1 MVVNDPLSAIMT
13 LEGWYIANKLM
24 VILNQTNIMVFMMCI
39 IVFQVW
45 VEVLQEGED
54 EGNKGLLGLNRI
66 ETKQMLAFFVCVF
79 SILPIIPIKVNTLVM
94 NQELSNQCGVG
105 ISSGA
110 TNSNLSDFNGERVS
124 VPVWWALWHSLSQG
138 ITNAAVS
145 SIPCHYNVSNSLLQ
159 LQQTHI
165 TSEPLR
171 DEVTAFYNQCFTR
184 ARAAMKSAAREG
196 KIMPGD
202 FEQANWLGGE
212 YFLKLGNLLQATS
225 YNFIQAERA
234 VYTVPYQSRRDD
246 PIQLKYGN
254 SEIDTTAAY
263 PYCEQWW
270 DSVDENRF
278 GEPAGIK
285 WRIYNDVAKHYPEI
299 ASEVRKPNGFFAR
312 VLGQEVSEGER
323 VDMLVERVLSV
334 EQANGRIVRGFGYT
348 LDKTAVHMAGQ
359 EFWNAS
365 AGFVGV
371 QAGRVLTGPA
381 YFVVRQAMPMLQA
394 VLMSAVIIASP
405 IVLTISAYNISTLMS
420 LSLVYSGLMF
430 LTFWW
435 ELCRSLDSKLIEG
448 LYKLNENLN
457 PLTGVVNYM
466 DDTIL
471 KLVMIILYVM
481 MPAVWF
487 ALLGFAGYRVNA
499 LGIDSALDK
508 VNQNTQKGFDLSL
521 NTATK
526 FAGKSA
532 GKKK

>member
-1 MVVNDPLSAIMT
+1 
-13 LEGWYIANKLM
+13 
-24 VILNQTNIMVFMMCI
+24 
-39 IVFQVW
+39 
-45 VEVLQEGED
+45 
-54 EGNKGLLGLNRI
+54 
-66 ETKQMLAFFVCVF
+66 
-79 SILPIIPIKVNTLVM
+79 
-94 NQELSNQCGVG
+94 
-105 ISSGA
+105 
-110 TNSNLSDFNGERVS
+110 
-124 VPVWWALWHSLSQG
+124 
-138 ITNAAVS
+138 
-145 SIPCHYNVSNSLLQ
+145 
-159 LQQTHI
+159 
-165 TSEPLR
+165 
-171 DEVTAFYNQCFTR
+171 
-184 ARAAMKSAAREG
+184 
-196 KIMPGD
+196 
-202 FEQANWLGGE
+202 
-212 YFLKLGNLLQATS
+212 
-225 YNFIQAERA
+225 
-234 VYTVPYQSRRDD
+234 RRDD
-246 PIQLKYGN
+246 PIQKKYGN

-270 DSVDENRF
+270 KSVDENRF

-299 ASEVRKPNGFFAR
+299 AIEVRKPDGFFAR
-312 VLGQEVSEGER
+312 VLGKEVSEAER

-334 EQANGRIVRGFGYT
+334 EQTNGRIVRGFGYT
-348 LDKTAVHMAGQ
+348 LDKSLVHEGQ
-359 EFWNAS
+359 ELWNAG

-457 PLTGVVNYM
+457 PLTGAINYM

-487 ALLGFAGYRVNA
+487 GLLGFAGYKVNA
-499 LGIDSALDK
+499 IGIDSALEKINK
-508 VNQNTQKGFDLSL
+508 VSSDGSRIVTNRIMKG
-521 NTATK
+521 
-526 FAGKSA
+526 
-532 GKKK
+532 

>member
-94 NQELSNQCGVG
+94 NQELSTQCGVG

-110 TNSNLSDFNGERVS
+110 TNSNLGDFNGEIVS

-184 ARAAMKSAAREG
+184 ARAAMKAGARAG
-196 KIMPGD
+196 DIRASD
-202 FEQANWLGGE
+202 FENANWLGGKF
-212 YFLKLGNLLQATS
+212 FLSLDNPVHAAS
-225 YNFIQAERA
+225 YIFLRSERA
-234 VYTVPYQSRRDD
+234 VHTVPYEARRDD
-246 PIQLKYGN
+246 PIQKKYGN

-270 DSVDENRF
+270 KSVDENRF

-299 ASEVRKPNGFFAR
+299 AIEVRKPDGFFAR
-312 VLGQEVSEGER
+312 VLGKEVSEAER

-334 EQANGRIVRGFGYT
+334 EQTNGRIVRGFGYT
-348 LDKTAVHMAGQ
+348 LDKTADHRVR
-359 EFWNAS
+359 EIWNAG

-371 QAGRVLTGPA
+371 QTGHILTGPA

-405 IVLTISAYNISTLMS
+405 IVLTISAYNITTLMS

-448 LYKLNENLN
+448 IYKLNENLN
-457 PLTGVVNYM
+457 PLTGAINYM
-466 DDTIL
+466 DDSIL

-487 ALLGFAGYRVNA
+487 ALLGFAGYKVNA
-499 LGIDSALDK
+499 IGIDTALDK
-508 VNQNTQKGFDLSL
+508 INKNTQQGFDYARGAAASGLK
-521 NTATK
+521 N
-526 FAGKSA
+526 
-532 GKKK
+532 KK